1 MGGWEIKIREGP
13 TTKSNNTLII
23 DVAVFFL
30 FALWFIEIEIIGR
43 LFLVEIIYLLIALW
57 IFLTDFRRKILSSL
71 LIKRVLL
78 LCVCWFLAQ
87 VFTDIYRETQFF
99 DYSRGWAK
107 IFFFG
112 TNLIALYALIKDNE
126 RRLVLFVIGMATG
139 GLLKTIFFPDV
150 HFLGGSIWKF
160 GYAGPVLIFLV
171 LGSTRLK
178 NRYFPAFLLIAIGI
192 LNLFFDARSAAL
204 GCGGAATAI
213 FLANSYRFA
222 KKKYSLERKLIP
234 KTPVAVIIIVV
245 MAATLWFFY
254 GLSGR
259 YHIGIDIGQR
269 QMTETERN
277 PFYGRLGIVAG
288 LKAAIDSPVIGHGSW
303 ARDMEYVFFL
313 SDLRSWI
320 GLKEGMFRS
329 DLIPSHSYLV
339 GAWVEAGI
347 FGLIF
352 WLFVF
357 YQAIKGF
364 FCLILL
370 NPRLIPIL
378 ALILIGFLWSIWLS
392 PFGAQVRINAAFNI
406 VVVQFILNRWMLAEK
421 KYSSKVMAV

>member
-1 MGGWEIKIREGP
+1 MVQEAAPTVQIFSSKFSENNKHIGFIDVLLLLLFSLWFVEIKI
-13 TTKSNNTLII
+13 
-23 DVAVFFL
+23 V
-30 FALWFIEIEIIGR
+30 GR
-43 LFLVEIIYLLIALW
+43 LFLVEVVFFLIALW
-57 IFLTDFRRKILSSL
+57 IFLTDFRSKILSAP
-71 LIKRVLL
+71 LIKRVLIL
-78 LCVCWFLAQ
+78 WVCWFLAQ
-87 VFTDIYRETQFF
+87 IFTDIYREAPFS
-99 DYSRGWAK
+99 DYIRGWAK

-126 RRLVLFVIGMATG
+126 RRLVLFVIGMAIG
-139 GLLKTIFFPDV
+139 VLLKTIFFPNV
-150 HFLGGSIWKF
+150 YFLGGSIWKF
-160 GYAGPVLIFLV
+160 GYAGPVLIFFI

-178 NRYFPAFLLIAIGI
+178 NRYFPAILLIAFGI
-192 LNLFFDARSAAL
+192 LNLFFDARGSAL
-204 GCGGAATAI
+204 GCMGAATAI
-213 FLANSYRFA
+213 FLANFYRFA

-259 YHIGIDIGQR
+259 YHIGIDVGQR

-277 PFYGRLGIVAG
+277 PLYGRLGIVAG

-303 ARDMEYVFFL
+303 ARDIEYVFFL
-313 SDLRSWI
+313 ADLRSWI
-320 GLKEGMFRS
+320 GLKGVMFRS

-370 NPRLIPIL
+370 NPQLIPIL
-378 ALILIGFLWSIWLS
+378 ALILIGFLWSLWFS
-392 PFGAQVRINAAFNI
+392 PFGAQARIVAAFNI
-406 VVVQFILNRWMLAEK
+406 VIVQFILNRWMLAEK
-421 KYSSKVMAV
+421 KYSP